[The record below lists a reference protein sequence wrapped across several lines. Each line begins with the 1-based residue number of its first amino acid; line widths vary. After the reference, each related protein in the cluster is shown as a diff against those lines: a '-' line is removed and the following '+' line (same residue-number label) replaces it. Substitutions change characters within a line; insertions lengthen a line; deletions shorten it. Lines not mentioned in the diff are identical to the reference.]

1 MDSCID
7 SDTRLAYVTTEVLV
21 QKLIRNRSLDRYT
34 HIILDEVHERDE
46 HTDFALLVVKK
57 LLHTVSPRVKVSERI
72 IHFTIFIGCPRIV
85 MPESRE
91 LNKQTIAEHSKDMFN

>member
-7 SDTRLAYVTTEVLV
+7 NDTRLAYVTTEVLV

-57 LLHTVSPRVKVSERI
+57 LLHTVSPRVRVIGKIFLGTVSLI
-72 IHFTIFIGCPRIV
+72 
-85 MPESRE
+85 M
-91 LNKQTIAEHSKDMFN
+91 

>member
-1 MDSCID
+1 MDSCTD

-57 LLHTVSPRVKVSERI
+57 LLHTVSPRVKVSTVSVTLCPKI
-72 IHFTIFIGCPRIV
+72 I

-91 LNKQTIAEHSKDMFN
+91 LNKQTIIEHSKDMCD